1 MARIG
6 TREGPFTLSGE
17 AHVTSLVGKTV
28 VVTGGGGGLGFQT
41 AIALAGRGARLVIV
55 GRDRERGET
64 ALNYF
69 RQASRDA
76 VAEAYYADLS
86 RLDEVRRIAATLA
99 EKLDRIDVLVNNAGA
114 IFNRRETTVDG
125 LERTFA
131 LNHMGYF
138 LLTALLRDKLV
149 RSAPARIVNVASEAH
164 RSATLDFSD
173 LQNAKRYRG
182 WRTYRRSKLCNIL
195 FTRELARRLEGTG
208 VTANCIHPG
217 FVRTGIGDNT
227 SGLFRRGVRLLKRGF
242 AIPVEQGAQTLI
254 YAASAPELADV
265 TGAYFIESTP
275 AEPSAAATDDAS
287 GRRLWT
293 ESLRLARLPE
303 AE

>member
-1 MARIG
+1 MSELAGQTI
-6 TREGPFTLSGE
+6 
-17 AHVTSLVGKTV
+17 VI
-28 VVTGGGGGLGFQT
+28 TGGTNGIGLET
-41 AIALAGRGARLVIV
+41 AAALAAGGARLILV
-55 GRDRERGET
+55 GRDQARAAR
-64 ALNYF
+64 ALDRIRY
-69 RQASRDA
+69 AAADA
-76 VAEAYYADLS
+76 TVEVLHADLS
-86 RLDEVRRIAATLA
+86 SLDEVRRLAATLDA
-99 EKLDRIDVLVNNAGA
+99 TLERIDVLVNNAGA